1 MFDIM
6 IEDDPDNANLIAPYA
21 PVILISRAW
30 NQGAKL
36 HKNVIVV
43 EDWKEIEMVINNINK
58 YV

>member
-1 MFDIM
+1 M